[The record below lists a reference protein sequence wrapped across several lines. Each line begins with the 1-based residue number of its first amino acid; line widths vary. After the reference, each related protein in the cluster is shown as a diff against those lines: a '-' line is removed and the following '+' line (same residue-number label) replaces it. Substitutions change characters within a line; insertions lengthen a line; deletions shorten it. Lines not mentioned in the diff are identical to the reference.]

1 MAKNPWE
8 MSEEEIVAASKKK
21 PWEMSETEISAVAVE
36 KPAPPKSLLE
46 SLPQVGPSIRAKD
59 SIRSTDRLQNIFE
72 AVSEPIKKIGDD
84 FKKNRETFIRENAA
98 LDKLN
103 TPESR
108 AAKVGGVFGMGGM
121 NMASLVGR
129 PFEAA
134 LGGVNAYFDD
144 VPRKALSSINLPVI
158 PEGVGR
164 MAGSAIEDL
173 SNISKDN
180 SPSAVDLKN
189 LVRLGTGLLGATT
202 TGVPLK
208 TADRFTT
215 PVIRK
220 AVSAA
225 SDAASKA
232 KAGVMDAFSPEVKS
246 YSEKILAKADPAA
259 KEAFDYVLSMVNN
272 ERGSIRLPG
281 AKEKR
286 LKDFTKEDLLG
297 LLEEWKGMTSAA
309 PPASKIDESVAEA
322 LKEPFPQFR
331 QDVSMNPIK
340 KTARTVGQEPLA
352 SSGAPLAEVSGQK
365 PGMGGW
371 GRAIPDRVV
380 NALSEKQAPGNM
392 PYSDVLAAARA
403 AKDNASLQSAWT
415 LSGGKAFEGAFD
427 KLGTQLRNLASAK
440 ESLLQKAK
448 DESVDLSNVIKGY
461 RTMVKDML
469 GGDIVNVPMRDD
481 AGKVI
486 GSEVKIINPENGQRR
501 IVDPKSVESLRDVAD
516 LLETLPKNAEGRV
529 LVSPKLADD
538 IKRRMQHMRYAEDG
552 TLTDVAK
559 RILDPT
565 SRAIN
570 TEIAD
575 VVGDEYRIIN
585 SHISEF
591 INLDETLGR
600 AVGKKVRAATEE
612 GDIGIYSN
620 VASSLKRMFASDQ
633 APALTEL
640 SNQIVNLTGG
650 EYNPMQAAMYAAAA
664 ARSIGDDRALGRI
677 VDIPVMQS
685 MFNKLKTP
693 GSLTDKAV
701 AVALESPRLVGKAAS
716 GFKDDADYLED
727 FWRKAQ
733 DRHAGLP
740 EQRPL
745 YGEPNLPNPDNA
757 GDILDPFAK
766 RAGSLEDLPIREG
779 KSGKAPAESGAIERV
794 AFVSKGKPV
803 EGDLLGRT
811 EAEDGSTIY
820 TVLPDGQAEPVMI
833 IERPDEGAR
842 VNFLP
847 PRREDVPF
855 PESEFSDELPGPVGQ
870 DEVIRSGRPGINR
883 RSESGYMGPKKS
895 GLESRVDMS
904 DPVLQRELDQV
915 DYRRSVMTKA
925 FKVLDDGRGNR
936 EGSNWMEAR
945 NSGNISKDKR
955 DALTRMAHSLW
966 EKEVERLPAEYVGDM
981 PVEMNADDILDI
993 IRESGSFN
1001 DVKAERAAILKKHA
1015 ARQAG
1020 EDIPEADYLRMM
1032 DELPPTEPMAP
1043 GEMFLTGPKPSR
1055 IPTSLRTRAL
1065 LGGAL
1070 GGGSGAYSGWEG
1082 SEGKSLPE
1090 RIGSTLTG
1098 GLLGSLGGAGAGLS
1112 ITKSG
1117 RDLIAR
1123 AHGAGN
1129 AKTLGMIA
1137 FPDSEGRFMR
1147 GGLGVAV
1154 GKDMMKTAKDA
1165 DVAILPKDR
1174 VTDVSEA
1181 IEKAKGIKWL
1191 TATVAMNKVRATP
1204 KTQGMRYKTDKTT
1217 GLVGNDKMQFSNA
1230 SFPAGRN
1237 TTDIGGCGRGEFC
1250 RSNDI
1255 EKGACYTANGS
1266 DSPACYAEA
1275 IGRAKGRSI
1284 AEGTYN
1290 VGLKKESDVYKAIK
1304 TEWEESGR
1312 DIEAIRAR
1320 YPEYRVNLY
1329 KATKD
1334 KPENFSVSVQTLLPG
1349 AVIAQRYRNLKGHDL
1364 RLGVD
1369 TDGSALLSDSD
1380 GLDALESKGMRS
1392 LTVYSSGYYAPPKP
1406 HPISDRA
1413 IINVT
1418 VSGWHP
1424 LPETLARLEW
1434 ARQARENGWNVIL
1447 RAVTADPKTFP
1458 VDAKIYNRI
1467 LPIVE
1472 DSDFYFMEQPLHVG
1486 SLHSKPIMDG
1496 GKVPACCVGSKTNRH
1511 SCENCGVN
1519 EGLGLGFKKYW
1530 ENRTKM
1536 GEMDD
1541 VPILPGL
1548 PKFRDTQAKWYKEK
1562 GLSPDDHAGNVPLD
1576 DGRPLSAQDVRRLA
1590 GRPEPG
1596 DDGYVG
1602 PSALKI
1608 DLKTAAKLNKTTDG
1622 IGSPKNYANID
1633 ENYQDVI
1640 GIDDEGSEIMSKP
1653 YNLVTGVHVEKGERG
1668 KGIARKLLED
1678 EISKVKNDL
1687 PIRLSA
1693 DPMDSE
1699 TDQDKLVKFYESMGF
1714 SLEDQTG
1721 QSGVVMSLPNKSR
1734 LIKKGEASALGIISK
1749 LNNKTK

>member
-855 PESEFSDELPGPVGQ
+855 PESEFSDELP
-870 DEVIRSGRPGINR
+870 
-883 RSESGYMGPKKS
+883 
-895 GLESRVDMS
+895 
-904 DPVLQRELDQV
+904 
-915 DYRRSVMTKA
+915 
-925 FKVLDDGRGNR
+925 
-936 EGSNWMEAR
+936 
-945 NSGNISKDKR
+945 
-955 DALTRMAHSLW
+955 
-966 EKEVERLPAEYVGDM
+966 
-981 PVEMNADDILDI
+981 
-993 IRESGSFN
+993 
-1001 DVKAERAAILKKHA
+1001 
-1015 ARQAG
+1015 
-1020 EDIPEADYLRMM
+1020 
-1032 DELPPTEPMAP
+1032 PTEPMAP

-1217 GLVGNDKMQFSNA
+1217 GLVGNDKMRFSNA

-1290 VGLKKESDVYKAIK
+1290 VGLKKESDVYEAIK

-1622 IGSPKNYANID
+1622 IGSPKNYAN
-1633 ENYQDVI
+1633 
-1640 GIDDEGSEIMSKP
+1640 
-1653 YNLVTGVHVEKGERG
+1653 
-1668 KGIARKLLED
+1668 
-1678 EISKVKNDL
+1678 
-1687 PIRLSA
+1687 
-1693 DPMDSE
+1693 
-1699 TDQDKLVKFYESMGF
+1699 
-1714 SLEDQTG
+1714 
-1721 QSGVVMSLPNKSR
+1721 VVMSLPNKSR